1 MFTAH
6 RACLLAGTALLACA
20 APSAEAEPVNGRI
33 AFTTFESSADPAA
46 GDIWTMSADGADK
59 RQAVFDP
66 GYDAQSDWSP
76 DGTRIVFRSRHNNQY
91 EVSIADFSV
100 LDPAT
105 GRPRVVELPKAP
117 DGTQS
122 SQPAWFPDGSALL
135 YRRTN
140 GPETTR
146 SDIWAMNLDGSNRH
160 PVAVLAQDQFY
171 PSFSQDRSKLLFA
184 TVAPPSGRSI
194 QVMDVATGAVT
205 TLFDYTAQSFESAPA
220 WSPDGRQIAFESN
233 LDGDME
239 IFVMNADGSGVR
251 QLTHNTLWDEGPAW
265 SPDGTRFAFSRGT
278 DDLHLDIWTMN
289 ADGSDA
295 RQLTTYP
302 GRDES
307 PDWGANP
314 VSNAQVEV
322 QFLQSVGACEP
333 LRTGTHAK
341 TLTSRCRRRSRD
353 AQDRPVHRML
363 VPGRDLHPRSLR
375 YVGLLG
381 AGRELEIALE
391 RPVGRERVERPRCR
405 HAVETFDADR
415 LDVCQYADTVAD
427 LRLREGAAAV
437 GGWVVLVVDDLD
449 AVPQPAQVGREVA
462 PRGVEVEVAHLHFTR
477 VAEAVHDPRR
487 DPRQRTG
494 WHCQLVIFRP
504 EADGDLTREHVEQIA
519 VLVVD
524 VEVRSFLPWRQTR
537 DGGVKRRLVGE
548 DLDPAG
554 GGVAD
559 DVAVTSADNR

>member
-1 MFTAH
+1 MSTAH

-46 GDIWTMSADGADK
+46 GDIWTMGADGADK

-91 EVSIADFSV
+91 EVSIVDFSV

-146 SDIWAMNLDGSNRH
+146 SDIWAMNLDGTNRH
-160 PVAVLAQDQFY
+160 PVAVLPQDQFY
-171 PSFSQDRSKLLFA
+171 PSLSPDRSKLLFA
-184 TVAPPSGRSI
+184 TVALPSGRSI

-205 TLFDYTAQSFESAPA
+205 TLFDYTAQSFDSAPA

-239 IFVMNADGSGVR
+239 IFVMNADGSNVR
-251 QLTHNTLWDEGPAW
+251 QITHNTLWDEGPAW

-314 VSNAQVEV
+314 HPASVGANVAPVLSLQLGTGGFGAFTPGVGRDYSASVAGTVTSTAGNATLSAADNTGVSPGHLVNGTFALAQPLLLRAAGGAFATLPADLLRYPGPVSNAQVEV
-322 QFLQSVGACEP
+322 QLMQAVGATEP
-333 LRTGTHAK
+333 LRTGTYAK
-341 TLTSRCRRRSRD
+341 TLT
-353 AQDRPVHRML
+353 
-363 VPGRDLHPRSLR
+363 
-375 YVGLLG
+375 
-381 AGRELEIALE
+381 
-391 RPVGRERVERPRCR
+391 
-405 HAVETFDADR
+405 
-415 LDVCQYADTVAD
+415 
-427 LRLREGAAAV
+427 
-437 GGWVVLVVDDLD
+437 
-449 AVPQPAQVGREVA
+449 
-462 PRGVEVEVAHLHFTR
+462 FTLSTT
-477 VAEAVHDPRR
+477 EP
-487 DPRQRTG
+487 
-494 WHCQLVIFRP
+494 
-504 EADGDLTREHVEQIA
+504 
-519 VLVVD
+519 
-524 VEVRSFLPWRQTR
+524 
-537 DGGVKRRLVGE
+537 
-548 DLDPAG
+548 
-554 GGVAD
+554 
-559 DVAVTSADNR
+559 